1 MERVIYVSPFISIVD
16 QNAQVVRE
24 VLEPKGC
31 EFASIVLEH
40 HSNLTPDKE
49 SWRTG
54 VLAENWDAPVVFTM
68 AVQVLESLFG
78 GGTRA
83 VRRMHALA
91 NAVIVFDEVQTL
103 PVRTIHLF
111 NNAVNFL
118 VEQCGSSIVLCT
130 ATQPLLHRVAPEKG
144 AIRLAADAEL
154 MPNAPQLFG
163 ELKRHETF
171 DQTRKPGGWQ
181 AAEVAELAVSET
193 LTEGSC
199 FVIVNTKRDALA
211 IYTECKVRLDE
222 LHTKAYTMARA
233 NCSMASCSIASTTL
247 MRREKANLAEICGD
261 RDWSMAY

>member
-1 MERVIYVSPFISIVD
+1 
-16 QNAQVVRE
+16 VRI
-24 VLEPKGC
+24 K
-31 EFASIVLEH
+31 
-40 HSNLTPDKE
+40 
-49 SWRTG
+49 
-54 VLAENWDAPVVFTM
+54 
-68 AVQVLESLFG
+68 
-78 GGTRA
+78 
-83 VRRMHALA
+83 
-91 NAVIVFDEVQTL
+91 
-103 PVRTIHLF
+103 
-111 NNAVNFL
+111 
-118 VEQCGSSIVLCT
+118 LCT
-130 ATQPLLHRVAPEKG
+130 LHRYSASAAWVAPEKG
-144 AIRLAADAEL
+144 AIPLAADAEL

-199 FVIVNTKRDALA
+199 LVIVNTKRDALA
-211 IYTECKVRLDE
+211 IYTECEVRLDE